1 MIKAFEGKT
10 PEIHDSCFVADNA
23 AVIGD
28 VTLGRDASVW
38 YGAVVR
44 GDAETIVIGPGSNI
58 QDCAVLHADKGFR
71 LTLGEGVTVGHSAL
85 VHGAEVD
92 DHVISGMHATL
103 LNGCRV
109 GKNAIIGAG
118 ALVREGQVIPD
129 NALAVGCPAKV
140 LRQVSEEQLR
150 DIRWNA
156 EHYVDLAKKH
166 RAL

>member
-23 AVIGD
+23 TVIGD

-38 YGAVVR
+38 YGAVIR

-92 DHVISGMHATL
+92 DHVIIGMHATL
-103 LNGCRV
+103 LNGCV
-109 GKNAIIGAG
+109 MEEDFSIHPDDSAQ
-118 ALVREGQVIPD
+118 ALGQSV
-129 NALAVGCPAKV
+129 AELASGCSARSRRLMHTLCQAV
-140 LRQVSEEQLR
+140 ASSEKLPGS
-150 DIRWNA
+150 D
-156 EHYVDLAKKH
+156 
-166 RAL
+166 